1 MAHSVENWQLYLGE
15 KYLITTVCF
24 LHRVPQNQMIRDTY
38 TPEAIQA
45 LKRIKYVCLTVL
57 NSAFINIYWT
67 SQSRN
72 NFQLSGQNNL
82 GLHCFC
88 SSLRCDWPRKLAPLS
103 HLIRFWEA
111 KTNRDLVTR
120 VFPRSRKRAWFN
132 SKYRSIL
139 IGFLWY
145 LSLVWLAGLIISV
158 GFLRL

>member
-1 MAHSVENWQLYLGE
+1 M
-15 KYLITTVCF
+15 F
-24 LHRVPQNQMIRDTY
+24 
-38 TPEAIQA
+38 
-45 LKRIKYVCLTVL
+45 
-57 NSAFINIYWT
+57 NSAFINICWI

-72 NFQLSGQNNL
+72 NFQLSGQNNV
-82 GLHCFC
+82 GLRCFC

-111 KTNRDLVTR
+111 KTNRDLVFR

-158 GFLRL
+158 GFLRLKAEIRTISNVILKLLAWLIPAVCTRLSHTCMNLVYANTVVVGPAQGG